1 MAPSSETT
9 SCPLGAPAVYLRLL
23 ATAGSVLILDQITKQ
38 IALERLAQGPVDV
51 IPGAL
56 TLRLTF
62 NSGGAFGVLQGLP
75 GLFLIFTLVVA
86 SAILLWARTVTDPRW
101 LVPLGMILGGGVGNA
116 WDRLFRGFDG
126 GVVDFV
132 DLHVW
137 PVFNLADSS
146 ITLGVVVILLLGVR
160 TEEAGHGDE
169 EPGAG
174 DATQSAPSSPA
185 P

>member
-1 MAPSSETT
+1 MTPSSETT
-9 SCPLGAPAVYLRLL
+9 SRPLGGRAVYPRLL
-23 ATAGSVLILDQITKQ
+23 ATAGTVLVFDQITKQ
-38 IALERLAQGPVDV
+38 IALERLTQGPVDV
-51 IPGAL
+51 IPGVL

-62 NSGGAFGVLQGLP
+62 NSGGAFGILQGLP

-86 SAILLWARTVTDPRW
+86 AAILLWARTVTDPRW
-101 LVPLGMILGGGVGNA
+101 FVPLGMILGGGVGNA

-126 GVVDFV
+126 RVVDFV

-146 ITLGVVVILLLGVR
+146 ITLGVVIILWLGAR
-160 TEEAGHGDE
+160 AE
-169 EPGAG
+169 EPGAE
-174 DATQSAPSSPA
+174 DDVQAAPSRPG